1 MARLGVMRFVA
12 GVKIVRPVILVVSVL
27 AGFSAD
33 ASNVSGFLRAL
44 RSARSAQLVRISTV
58 TVKDLRLAERGAN
71 VVDLLEL
78 AESENRLGLTPARQ
92 LLRGYQAAEKGDEFL
107 LRCLQ
112 VPVCEPARFL
122 KTIQTSPLHAQVALR
137 NPGLDTVQVN
147 HQVGQISENLMT
159 RYFGAGKWEQME
171 GQIGRTGI
179 DGLFVFRKDGV
190 IRDLLVVESK
200 YNGSLLGETNHGT
213 QMSKD
218 WILRKLVEL
227 QSRHPENNDYP
238 VLERLVSADA
248 YRAILW
254 QLEVTADELQV
265 ALRRMHSK
273 DSVVVQS
280 PLPSEEIGEFGA
292 KETERIRLRGD
303 RSAFEIQM
311 ANWYEQEL
319 AAVPKG

>member
-1 MARLGVMRFVA
+1 MQFAASLE
-12 GVKIVRPVILVVSVL
+12 IVRPVFLMVSIL
-27 AGFSAD
+27 AAT
-33 ASNVSGFLRAL
+33 AANAINVSGFLRVL
-44 RSARSAQLVRISTV
+44 RSARPAAAIRLSAV
-58 TVKDLRLAERGAN
+58 TVNDLRLAQRGAN

-78 AESENRLGLTPARQ
+78 AESESRLGLTPARQ

-112 VPVCEPARFL
+112 VPSCDPARFL
-122 KTIQTSPLHAQVALR
+122 KTIQTSPLHAEVAFR
-137 NPGLDTVQVN
+137 NPGLDPVRVN

-159 RYFGAGKWEQME
+159 RYFGAGKWEQLE

-179 DGLFVFRKDGV
+179 DGLFVFRKDGG

-218 WILRKLVEL
+218 WILRKLAEL
-227 QSRHPENNDYP
+227 KSRYPENGDYA

-254 QLEVTADELQV
+254 QLEVKKEELQV

-273 DSVVVQS
+273 GSVVVQT
-280 PLPSEEIGEFGA
+280 PLPAEEIGEFGA
-292 KETERIRLRGD
+292 EEIERIRLRGK
-303 RSAFEIQM
+303 RSDFEIQM
-311 ANWYEQEL
+311 GNWYQQEL
-319 AAVPKG
+319 AAIPKS

>member
-1 MARLGVMRFVA
+1 MAS
-12 GVKIVRPVILVVSVL
+12 IL
-27 AGFSAD
+27 AAMAANAID
-33 ASNVSGFLRAL
+33 VSGFMQVLRAARPAAAIRL
-44 RSARSAQLVRISTV
+44 SAV
-58 TVKDLRLAERGAN
+58 TVKDLRLAQRSAN

-78 AESENRLGLTPARQ
+78 AETENRLGLTPARQ
-92 LLRGYQAAEKGDEFL
+92 LLRGYQAVEKGDEFL

-112 VPVCEPARFL
+112 VPACEPARFL
-122 KTIQTSPLHAQVALR
+122 KTMQTSPLHAQVALR
-137 NPGLDTVQVN
+137 NPGLDAVQVN

-227 QSRHPENNDYP
+227 QSRYPENPDYS

-254 QLEVTADELQV
+254 QLEVKADELQV

-280 PLPSEEIGEFGA
+280 PLLSEEISEFGA
-292 KETERIRLRGD
+292 KELERIRLRGD

-311 ANWYEQEL
+311 GNWYEQEL

>member
-1 MARLGVMRFVA
+1 M
-12 GVKIVRPVILVVSVL
+12 VKPVRPVLLMVSIL
-27 AGFSAD
+27 AAMAANAID
-33 ASNVSGFLRAL
+33 VSGFLRVL
-44 RSARSAQLVRISTV
+44 RAARPAAAIRLSAV
-58 TVKDLRLAERGAN
+58 TVKDLRLAQRGAN

-112 VPVCEPARFL
+112 VPACEPSQFL
-122 KTIQTSPLHAQVALR
+122 KTIQTSPMHAQVAFR
-137 NPGLDTVQVN
+137 NPGLNAIQVN

-200 YNGSLLGETNHGT
+200 YNGSLLGETDHGT

-227 QSRHPENNDYP
+227 QSRYPENPDYP

-254 QLEVTADELQV
+254 QLEVKEDELQV

-273 DSVVVQS
+273 GSAVVQS
-280 PLPSEEIGEFGA
+280 SLPSDEVREFGA
-292 KETERIRLRGD
+292 KEIERIRLRGA
-303 RSAFEIQM
+303 RSDFEMQM
-311 ANWYEQEL
+311 GNWYSQEL
-319 AAVPKG
+319 AAVPKP